1 MLIPLI
7 SLQMHMGYP
16 YPFLLIPV
24 SGSVSHSL
32 FNSGLSRF
40 TSGDECQLI
49 LRNSQDLLL
58 IIHPPVLYS

>member
-7 SLQMHMGYP
+7 SLQMHMGDP
-16 YPFLLIPV
+16 YPFLPIPR
-24 SGSVSHSL
+24 SKSVSHSP

-58 IIHPPVLYS
+58 IIHQPVLCS